1 MRIRIIAVGER
12 MPRWVD
18 EVVADYTRRLAGSLK
33 VTLAEVP
40 AGQRSSRGD
49 PAQAMHTEGQR
60 ILALIKPQ
68 EFVVVLDERGVQ
80 STTRELAT
88 WLAGRM
94 NDGRDLVLAIGGP
107 DGLASEVLARS
118 DQKLSLSKLTLPHPL
133 VRVVLAEQLYRA
145 HTVLSGHPYHRD

>member
-1 MRIRIIAVGER
+1 

-33 VTLAEVP
+33 VTLQEVP

-49 PAQAMHTEGQR
+49 PAQAMHLEGQR

-68 EFVVVLDERGVQ
+68 EFLLALDERGVQ
-80 STTRELAT
+80 LSTRELAT
-88 WLAGRM
+88 WLSARM
-94 NDGRDLVLAIGGP
+94 HDGRDLVLVIGGP

-133 VRVVLAEQLYRA
+133 VRVVLTEQLYRA
-145 HTVLSGHPYHRD
+145 HTVLGGHPYHRD

>member
-18 EVVADYTRRLAGSLK
+18 DVVADYTRRLAGTLK
-33 VTLAEVP
+33 ITLVEVP
-40 AGQRSSRGD
+40 AGQRSSRGV
-49 PAQAMHTEGQR
+49 PAQAMHIEGQR
-60 ILALIKPQ
+60 ILALIKAQ
-68 EFVVVLDERGVQ
+68 ELLVALDERGVEH
-80 STTRELAT
+80 TTRELAG
-88 WLAGRM
+88 WLSGRM
-94 NDGRDLVLAIGGP
+94 QDGRDLALVIGGP

-118 DQKLSLSKLTLPHPL
+118 DHKLSLSKLTLPHPL

>member
-18 EVVADYTRRLAGSLK
+18 EVAGDYTRRLSGTLK
-33 VTLAEVP
+33 VTLVEVP

-49 PAQAMHTEGQR
+49 PAQAMRSEGER
-60 ILALIKPQ
+60 ILGLIRPA
-68 EFVVVLDERGVQ
+68 EFVVALDEHGTQ
-80 STTRELAT
+80 LTTRELAA

-94 NDGRDLVLAIGGP
+94 NDGRDVVLVIGGP
-107 DGLASEVLARS
+107 DGLAAEVQARA
-118 DQKLSLSKLTLPHPL
+118 DQKLALSRLTLPHPL

>member
-1 MRIRIIAVGER
+1 

-18 EVVADYTRRLAGSLK
+18 EVVDDYTRRLTGSLK
-33 VTLAEVP
+33 VTLVEVP

-49 PAQAMHTEGQR
+49 PALAMHTEGQR
-60 ILALIKPQ
+60 LLALTRPQ
-68 EFVVVLDERGVQ
+68 EFVAALDERGTQ
-80 STTRELAT
+80 LSTRELAT
-88 WLAGRM
+88 WLAARQQ
-94 NDGRDLVLAIGGP
+94 DGRDLVLVIGGP
-107 DGLASEVLARS
+107 DGLAREVLARS

>member
-1 MRIRIIAVGER
+1 MRIRIIAVGDR

-18 EVVADYTRRLAGSLK
+18 EVVEDYTRRLAGSLK
-33 VTLAEVP
+33 VALVEVP

-49 PAQAMHTEGQR
+49 PAQAMHSEGQR
-60 ILALIKPQ
+60 ILALTKPQ
-68 EFVVVLDERGVQ
+68 EFVVALDEHGAQ
-80 STTRELAT
+80 LTTRELAT
-88 WLAGRM
+88 WLAARM
-94 NDGRDLVLAIGGP
+94 QDGRDLVLILGGP
-107 DGLASEVLARS
+107 DGLADEVLTRS